1 MNPVSTNR
9 NGAQSNRW
17 QAFATAI
24 ALALGVNLW
33 ISLVL
38 APGLAVGAFTG
49 STIGASLAPFTLL
62 LPLVLLGIGIKWRNE
77 TILLFAFPSALLIPI
92 SLAPDIASGQVYG
105 PIRMAI
111 VGIGLVAFLSGA
123 SSLTSF
129 REMPAPKS
137 RRPLKS
143 SFTPIANRW
152 RRRTRLYMVLALL
165 GLVYPLVL
173 LYHVNFDAAGAR
185 ALSENYPGRA
195 ATFTTLLNVG
205 VVAMWL
211 LLLSYFFLAPL
222 RDHRRGDKNLR
233 YELSSIRASAAR
245 QRPRMLFY
253 LCGLT
258 ALVLMGVWFL
268 WHY

>member
-1 MNPVSTNR
+1 MTNE
-9 NGAQSNRW
+9 RW

-38 APGLAVGAFTG
+38 APGLAVGAFAGGAIG
-49 STIGASLAPFTLL
+49 SQLAPITLL
-62 LPLVLLGIGIKWRNE
+62 LPLLLLGVGIKWRNE

-92 SLAPDIASGQVYG
+92 SLTPAIASGQVYG
-105 PIRMAI
+105 PVRTAI

-129 REMPAPKS
+129 RETPIPKS
-137 RRPLKS
+137 QRPLKS
-143 SFTPIANRW
+143 SLTPMANRW
-152 RRRTRLYMVLALL
+152 RRRTRLYAVLAVIALLYPLALL
-165 GLVYPLVL
+165 Y
-173 LYHVNFDAAGAR
+173 YVNFDAAGAR

-222 RDHRRGDKNLR
+222 EDHRRGDKNLR
-233 YELSSIRASAAR
+233 YELSAIRALSAR
-245 QRPRMLFY
+245 QRPRTLFY

-268 WHY
+268 WHH